1 MCEIMRMC
9 KCEYVSICDYDYAM
23 VIYVLCNILG
33 VNSNIYIYMSFH
45 MAIYVWEL

>member
-1 MCEIMRMC
+1 MC

-33 VNSNIYIYMSFH
+33 VNSNIYMFVCVSVCVSVS
-45 MAIYVWEL
+45 MYVCV